1 MLLTVATYYQS
12 FWINIVFQAL
22 LSRQKFK
29 VYGKSLWNPLLH
41 VTLCLL
47 QKKKFSIHSFI
58 DSTYPTTTNKSNKVT
73 HSLLHSGVLQ
83 EARLL
88 RTERRFSINCQLFL
102 HSLSTIL
109 SVKCSSP
116 ESTHRLHQ
124 ETNVYA
130 TTMHQSGGTQ
140 SCIMGLPTCRFNS
153 LLQSPVNSGM
163 T

>member
-1 MLLTVATYYQS
+1 MVKACEIHCYM
-12 FWINIVFQAL
+12 
-22 LSRQKFK
+22 
-29 VYGKSLWNPLLH
+29 SL
-41 VTLCLL
+41 CACFR
-47 QKKKFSIHSFI
+47 KKKFSIHYFI

-116 ESTHRLHQ
+116 EYTGSTRKPMFMPPQCTNQGARRVASWDCRLAVSIACYKVQ
-124 ETNVYA
+124 LTVE
-130 TTMHQSGGTQ
+130 
-140 SCIMGLPTCRFNS
+140 
-153 LLQSPVNSGM
+153 
-163 T
+163 